1 MLSGGHPCL
10 RFQGV
15 LYGGIYD
22 KVCYHN
28 ALLFAH
34 SCSNSHGENSVTLE
48 LHRGDALA
56 RATRYAHLADE
67 ELRREAVRAC
77 HERDAEALWA
87 LTEAH
92 LLLHGEAGA
101 GISPHTHRTYRRG
114 VLDLVDAW
122 EGENLLRPGR
132 DAGPTFLRTLE
143 GRGLQPATVR
153 VKLASARA
161 LYAALRWA
169 QATNTDPF
177 SDARPQRDVTAPWDK
192 VQPYTEH
199 EIQALLHQAN
209 NQDALLVLL
218 GAHAG
223 LRVSEILA
231 LTWQRIDLPGRR
243 IHVVG
248 GKGRRD
254 RRVIISTTLK
264 ALLQTY
270 MPKHGYLLPYRS
282 QARAYQRL
290 QRLCA
295 LAGVTSRGVHALR
308 HYAGTRL
315 AEEHDGNLE
324 AAARH
329 LGHATLETTR
339 IYAKWND
346 QRLESSVGG
355 W

>member
-1 MLSGGHPCL
+1 M
-10 RFQGV
+10 
-15 LYGGIYD
+15 
-22 KVCYHN
+22 
-28 ALLFAH
+28 
-34 SCSNSHGENSVTLE
+34 TLD
-48 LHRGDALA
+48 LHRGNALI
-56 RATRYAHLADE
+56 RATRYARLNDE
-67 ELRREAVRAC
+67 DLRREAVRAC

-87 LTEAH
+87 LAEAH

-101 GISPHTHRTYRRG
+101 GISPHTRRAYRRG
-114 VLDLVDAW
+114 ALDLLEAW

-143 GRGLQPATVR
+143 GRGLKPATVR

-161 LYAALRWA
+161 LYSALRWA
-169 QATNTDPF
+169 QATNADPF
-177 SDARPQRDVTAPWDK
+177 SDVRPQRDVTAPWDK
-192 VQPYTEH
+192 VQPYTES
-199 EIQALLHQAN
+199 EIESLLRKADG
-209 NQDALLVLL
+209 QDKLLVLL

-243 IHVVG
+243 IHVQG
-248 GKGRRD
+248 GKGRKD
-254 RRVIISTTLK
+254 RRVVISSSLRQTLRGI
-264 ALLQTY
+264 
-270 MPKHGYLLPYRS
+270 MPKAGYLLPYRS

-295 LAGVTSRGVHALR
+295 LASVTNRGVHSLR

-315 AEEHDGNLE
+315 TEEHDGNLE
-324 AAARH
+324 PAARH

-339 IYAKWND
+339 VYAKWND
-346 QRLESSVGG
+346 QRLESSVGE